1 MKENNLIKHLPTIE
15 EIDDTLAMIESFEL
29 QDIHKAIGD
38 ESFFV
43 LMDLLKE
50 MSTHH
55 DMIMM
60 LGAMDRLLST
70 DRNSLIQ
77 YRDDF
82 SNLREYSSKE
92 EKAMLGDE
100 LINDIINSNI
110 KYLVEELPIIS
121 EFNVVVNTLVI
132 LNINHLYTSAGEGST
147 YHNLILKSM
156 SSDAQEFHDLLED
169 VDVEELI
176 SAFYDLEE
184 IIDSENVV
192 DEVRYEAYDFF
203 EGRDFDDYDVEDI
216 KELISIL
223 KKLS

>member
-1 MKENNLIKHLPTIE
+1 M
-15 EIDDTLAMIESFEL
+15 
-29 QDIHKAIGD
+29 
-38 ESFFV
+38 
-43 LMDLLKE
+43 
-50 MSTHH
+50 
-55 DMIMM
+55 
-60 LGAMDRLLST
+60 
-70 DRNSLIQ
+70 
-77 YRDDF
+77 
-82 SNLREYSSKE
+82 
-92 EKAMLGDE
+92 
-100 LINDIINSNI
+100 
-110 KYLVEELPIIS
+110 
-121 EFNVVVNTLVI
+121 
-132 LNINHLYTSAGEGST
+132 YTSAGEGST

>member
-1 MKENNLIKHLPTIE
+1 MKENNLIKHIPTIE

-70 DRNSLIQ
+70 DRNSLIK

-121 EFNVVVNTLVI
+121 EFNVVVNTLLI

>member
-70 DRNSLIQ
+70 DRNSLIT

-121 EFNVVVNTLVI
+121 EFNVVVNTLLI
-132 LNINHLYTSAGEGST
+132 LNINYLYTSAGEGST

-156 SSDAQEFHDLLED
+156 SSDAQEFHDLLDD

-184 IIDSENVV
+184 IVDSENAT
-192 DEVRYEAYDFF
+192 DEVRYEAYEFF

>member
-55 DMIMM
+55 DMIML

-70 DRNSLIQ
+70 DRNSLIT

>member
-55 DMIMM
+55 DMIML

-70 DRNSLIQ
+70 DRNSLIK

-92 EKAMLGDE
+92 EKAMLGAE

-121 EFNVVVNTLVI
+121 EFNVVVNTLLI

>member
-55 DMIMM
+55 DMIML

-70 DRNSLIQ
+70 DRNSLIK

-156 SSDAQEFHDLLED
+156 SSDAQEFHDLLKD

-176 SAFYDLEE
+176 SSFYDLEE

>member
-1 MKENNLIKHLPTIE
+1 MKGNNLIKHLPTIE

-70 DRNSLIQ
+70 DRNSLIT

-121 EFNVVVNTLVI
+121 EFNVVVNTLLI

>member
-70 DRNSLIQ
+70 DRNSLIT

-121 EFNVVVNTLVI
+121 EFNVVVNTLLI

>member
-55 DMIMM
+55 DMIML

-70 DRNSLIQ
+70 DRNSLIT

-110 KYLVEELPIIS
+110 KYLIEELPIIS
-121 EFNVVVNTLVI
+121 EFNVVVNTLLI

>member
-70 DRNSLIQ
+70 DRNSLIK

-121 EFNVVVNTLVI
+121 EFNVVVNTLLI

>member
-70 DRNSLIQ
+70 DRNSLIT

-156 SSDAQEFHDLLED
+156 SSDAQEFHDLLKD

>member
-55 DMIMM
+55 DMIML

-70 DRNSLIQ
+70 DRNSLIT

-110 KYLVEELPIIS
+110 KYLIEELPIIS

>member
-70 DRNSLIQ
+70 DRNSLIT

-156 SSDAQEFHDLLED
+156 SSDAQEFHDLLDD

-184 IIDSENVV
+184 IVDSENAT
-192 DEVRYEAYDFF
+192 DEVRYEAYEFF

>member
-1 MKENNLIKHLPTIE
+1 MKENNLIKHLPTMD

-29 QDIHKAIGD
+29 QDIKKAIGE

-50 MSTHH
+50 MSNHH
-55 DMIMM
+55 DTIMM

-70 DRNSLIQ
+70 DRNSLIE

-82 SNLREYSSKE
+82 SNLRVYSSKE
-92 EKAMLGDE
+92 EKAILGDE

-110 KYLVEELPIIS
+110 RYLVEELPVIG
-121 EFNVVVNTLVI
+121 EFNVVVNTLLI
-132 LNINHLYTSAGEGST
+132 LNINYLYTSAGEGST
-147 YHNLILKSM
+147 YHNVILKSM
-156 SSDAQEFHDLLED
+156 SDDAQEFHDLLDD
-169 VDVEELI
+169 VNVEELI
-176 SAFYDLEE
+176 SAFYDLEA
-184 IIDSENVV
+184 IVDSESVN
-192 DEVRYEAYDFF
+192 DGVRYEAYDFF
-203 EGRDFDDYDVEDI
+203 EGRDFDDYDTEDI

>member
-55 DMIMM
+55 DMIML

-70 DRNSLIQ
+70 DRNTLIT

-121 EFNVVVNTLVI
+121 EFNVVVNTLLI

>member
-55 DMIMM
+55 DMIML

-70 DRNSLIQ
+70 DRNSLIK

-110 KYLVEELPIIS
+110 KYLVEEVPIIS
-121 EFNVVVNTLVI
+121 EFNVVVNTLLI

>member
-15 EIDDTLAMIESFEL
+15 ELDDTLAMIESFEL

-70 DRNSLIQ
+70 DRNSLIT

-121 EFNVVVNTLVI
+121 EFNVVVNTLLI

-156 SSDAQEFHDLLED
+156 SSDAQEFHDLLKD

>member
-70 DRNSLIQ
+70 DRNSLIT

-121 EFNVVVNTLVI
+121 EFNVVVNTLLI

-169 VDVEELI
+169 VEVEELI

>member
-1 MKENNLIKHLPTIE
+1 MKENNLIKHIPTIE

-70 DRNSLIQ
+70 DRNSLIT

-121 EFNVVVNTLVI
+121 EFNVVVNTLLI

-184 IIDSENVV
+184 IVDSENAT
-192 DEVRYEAYDFF
+192 DEVRYEAYEFF

>member
-70 DRNSLIQ
+70 DRNSLIK

>member
-55 DMIMM
+55 DMIML

-70 DRNSLIQ
+70 DRNSLIT

-121 EFNVVVNTLVI
+121 EFNVVVNTLLI

-156 SSDAQEFHDLLED
+156 SIDAQEFHDLLED

>member
-70 DRNSLIQ
+70 DRNSLIT

>member
-1 MKENNLIKHLPTIE
+1 
-15 EIDDTLAMIESFEL
+15 
-29 QDIHKAIGD
+29 
-38 ESFFV
+38 
-43 LMDLLKE
+43 
-50 MSTHH
+50 
-55 DMIMM
+55 
-60 LGAMDRLLST
+60 
-70 DRNSLIQ
+70 RNSLIT

>member
-55 DMIMM
+55 DMIML

-70 DRNSLIQ
+70 DRNSLIK

>member
-70 DRNSLIQ
+70 DRNSLIT

-121 EFNVVVNTLVI
+121 EFNVVVNTLLI

-184 IIDSENVV
+184 IIDSENAT
-192 DEVRYEAYDFF
+192 DEVRYEAYEFF

>member
-55 DMIMM
+55 DMIML

-70 DRNSLIQ
+70 DRNSLIT

-184 IIDSENVV
+184 IVDSENAT
-192 DEVRYEAYDFF
+192 DEVRYEAYEFF

>member
-55 DMIMM
+55 DMIML

-70 DRNSLIQ
+70 DRNSLIK

-121 EFNVVVNTLVI
+121 EFNVVVNTLLI

-184 IIDSENVV
+184 IVDSENAT
-192 DEVRYEAYDFF
+192 DEVRYEAYEFF

>member
-156 SSDAQEFHDLLED
+156 SSDAQEFHDLLKD

>member
-15 EIDDTLAMIESFEL
+15 EIDDILAMIESFEL

-55 DMIMM
+55 DMIML

-70 DRNSLIQ
+70 DRNSLIT

-184 IIDSENVV
+184 IVDSENVV

>member
-55 DMIMM
+55 DMIML

-70 DRNSLIQ
+70 DRNSLIK

-121 EFNVVVNTLVI
+121 EFNVVVNTLLI

>member
-70 DRNSLIQ
+70 DRNSLIT

-121 EFNVVVNTLVI
+121 EFNVVVNTLLI

-156 SSDAQEFHDLLED
+156 SIDAQEFHDLLED

>member
-55 DMIMM
+55 DMIML

-70 DRNSLIQ
+70 DRNSLIT

-121 EFNVVVNTLVI
+121 EFNVVVNTLLI

>member
-1 MKENNLIKHLPTIE
+1 MKETNLIKHLPTIE

-55 DMIMM
+55 DMIML

-70 DRNSLIQ
+70 DRNSLIT

-121 EFNVVVNTLVI
+121 EFNVVVNTLII

>member
-70 DRNSLIQ
+70 DRNSLIT

-121 EFNVVVNTLVI
+121 EFNVVVNTLLI

-156 SSDAQEFHDLLED
+156 SSDAQEFHDLLKD

-176 SAFYDLEE
+176 SSFYDLEE

>member
-55 DMIMM
+55 DMIML

-70 DRNSLIQ
+70 DRNSLIT

-184 IIDSENVV
+184 IVDSENVV

>member
-55 DMIMM
+55 DMIML

-70 DRNSLIQ
+70 DRNSLIK

-121 EFNVVVNTLVI
+121 EFNVVVNTLLI

-184 IIDSENVV
+184 IVDSENAT

>member
-70 DRNSLIQ
+70 DRNSLIT

-184 IIDSENVV
+184 IVDSENAT
-192 DEVRYEAYDFF
+192 DEVRYEAYEFF

>member
-55 DMIMM
+55 DMIML

-70 DRNSLIQ
+70 DRNSLIT

-100 LINDIINSNI
+100 LINDIINSNV

-121 EFNVVVNTLVI
+121 EFNVVVNTLLI

>member
-55 DMIMM
+55 DMIML

-70 DRNSLIQ
+70 DRNSLIK

-121 EFNVVVNTLVI
+121 EFNVVVNTLLI
-132 LNINHLYTSAGEGST
+132 LNINHLYTSAGEGSN

>member
-70 DRNSLIQ
+70 DRNSLIT

-121 EFNVVVNTLVI
+121 EFNVVVNTLII

-156 SSDAQEFHDLLED
+156 SSDAQEFHDLLKD